1 MKIFFYPLL
10 VIFCLISCNSDRREY
25 AKKVMA
31 MDKRMIEYIDEYYSF
46 RSDLKKGNISKG
58 KYENHRKK
66 AVLINQDMEMILL
79 SRYTEPYIT
88 EHFKEMNEAIFLE
101 LAMKWED
108 PNYMENENVHKIVS
122 PVYLNYKLSIS
133 DKIKSLIE

>member
-46 RSDLKKGNISKG
+46 RSDLKK
-58 KYENHRKK
+58 
-66 AVLINQDMEMILL
+66 
-79 SRYTEPYIT
+79 
-88 EHFKEMNEAIFLE
+88 
-101 LAMKWED
+101 
-108 PNYMENENVHKIVS
+108 
-122 PVYLNYKLSIS
+122 
-133 DKIKSLIE
+133 